1 MIILYIILMAVAGFL
16 ALLLLAALFMKKDH
30 YVKREIT
37 IQAPLQKVFDY
48 VRLLRHQDEFNN
60 RAMIDSDRKR
70 TYRGTDG
77 TVGYVYAWSG
87 NRSAGEGEK
96 EIMSIVEGKSVE
108 MEIRFMKPMKTS
120 SRIIMETEPLSEN
133 QTRVSWSNAGRL
145 KYPFNLMVPMMERM
159 LPRDMDASLNNLKTI
174 LEK

>member
-1 MIILYIILMAVAGFL
+1 MAVAGFL